1 MSKHYGLWNQKRP
14 EKIFEVKTFE
24 IIHWPR
30 SDLNCSL
37 RGHPRSKLVIEN
49 LEVFENQ
56 NWNCLLI
63 QVTFSQCLKITQNV
77 AFEFFNFPRINFC
90 PIQRDLSGNTVWP
103 PATGFQKL
111 VKMDH
116 SKRNATFCGIF
127 KHCFL
132 KTSFRTFQNESSDL

>member
-1 MSKHYGLWNQKRP
+1 MHKLLRHHFSKKS
-14 EKIFEVKTFE
+14 KIISEMDYLFTFNSSPLAFFFVYNA
-24 IIHWPR
+24 H
-30 SDLNCSL
+30 
-37 RGHPRSKLVIEN
+37 
-49 LEVFENQ
+49 
-56 NWNCLLI
+56 LI
-63 QVTFSQCLKITQNV
+63 KKAQFLKITQNV

-103 PATGFQKL
+103 QATGFQKL

-132 KTSFRTFQNESSDL
+132 LRLLFAHFKMKVPICKDSWNVGRMLRNWIWIIE